1 MKVRDVM
8 TPSPQCCSVD
18 DTAQTV
24 AKLLTSAGV
33 GCLPVVSD
41 DESRLL
47 QGIVTDRDIC
57 CKVVAADLDPL
68 TTLIESFMTPDP
80 VTCRSEQSLDSC
92 EKLMRLYRVRRVPV
106 VDDEGRC
113 IGILS
118 QADVARYED
127 AEKANRTI
135 AEISRQPEVIIMGSG
150 FDNVSFAIIKSP
162 TQQMQRATWS
172 WLR

>member
-1 MKVRDVM
+1 
-8 TPSPQCCSVD
+8 
-18 DTAQTV
+18 
-24 AKLLTSAGV
+24 
-33 GCLPVVSD
+33 
-41 DESRLL
+41 
-47 QGIVTDRDIC
+47 
-57 CKVVAADLDPL
+57 
-68 TTLIESFMTPDP
+68 MTPDP

-92 EKLMRLYRVRRVPV
+92 EKLMQLYRIRRVPV

-118 QADVARYED
+118 QADVARCED

-150 FDNVSFAIIKSP
+150 FDNVSFAIVKAP
-162 TQQMQRATWS
+162 TQQLQRSTWS

>member
-8 TPSPQCCSVD
+8 TPSPQCCSLGD
-18 DTAQTV
+18 SAQTV
-24 AKLLTSAGV
+24 AKLLNSAGV
-33 GCLPVVSD
+33 GCLPVISD
-41 DESRLL
+41 DESHFLE
-47 QGIVTDRDIC
+47 GIVTDRDIC
-57 CKVVAADLDPL
+57 CKVVSAELDPL

-92 EKLMRLYRVRRVPV
+92 EKLMQLYRVRRVPV

-118 QADVARYED
+118 QADVARCD
-127 AEKANRTI
+127 NAENANRTV
-135 AEISRQPEVIIMGSG
+135 AEISREPEVIIMGSG
-150 FDNVSFAIIKSP
+150 FDNVSFAIVKSP
-162 TQQMQRATWS
+162 TPQLQRSTWS